1 MRGLACRRLPLPTNK
16 PHEPSVRH
24 KEGHNHSA
32 HERYC
37 YGKDI
42 AMRFTRILMPVL
54 VALAPIILSSAASA
68 QVAVGVSI
76 AVAPPP
82 LPVYDQ
88 PPMPDVG
95 YLWTPG
101 YWAYGAEGY
110 YWVPGTWVLPPSVGL
125 LWTPPYWGWSDGV
138 YLLHAGYWGPH
149 IGFYGG
155 INYGFGYGGVGYAG
169 GYWEHGVFSYNRTV
183 NNFGGVNVTNV
194 YNKTVINNT
203 SATNVSFN
211 GGTGGTRAQP
221 TAEEE
226 AVAREQHTPAT
237 QLQAQHEHA
246 SSTNQALLASVNHGQ
261 PAIGA
266 TSRPGEFHGPGV
278 VGARD
283 ATGEAHTPGA
293 THTPGGPGGE
303 HVVNPTTSHPPAPH
317 NAGVPPHQ
325 TNATPQHPLGNVNTT
340 HPANNSPPH
349 QTNNP
354 PPHPA
359 NTPPPHPASAPPP
372 HATNQARISNPGG
385 MTHPPGGAMP
395 HPTVQARPPAPGG
408 QRPPPHPPAHAA
420 AGGNQNKKPQP

>member
-1 MRGLACRRLPLPTNK
+1 VSLLPLPTTK
-16 PHEPSVRH
+16 PRQPSVRH

-42 AMRFTRILMPVL
+42 AMRFTRVLLPVL
-54 VALAPIILSSAASA
+54 VALSSIVLSSAASA

-76 AVAPPP
+76 AVAPPL

-95 YLWTPG
+95 YIWTPG

-138 YLLHAGYWGPH
+138 YVLHAGYWGPH
-149 IGFYGG
+149 VGFYGG
-155 INYGFGYGGVGYAG
+155 INYGFGYGGVGYGG

-183 NNFGGVNVTNV
+183 NNFGNVNVTNV

-203 SATNVSFN
+203 SVTNVSFN
-211 GGTGGTRAQP
+211 GGTGGTTAQAS
-221 TAEEE
+221 AEEE
-226 AVAREQHTPAT
+226 AAAREQHSPPTP
-237 QLQAQHEHA
+237 LQAQHEHV

-266 TSRPGEFHGPGV
+266 TSRPGELQGHGIVGTRDGTGGTHAPAAMHAPG
-278 VGARD
+278 
-283 ATGEAHTPGA
+283 EPGA
-293 THTPGGPGGE
+293 QHALSPA
-303 HVVNPTTSHPPAPH
+303 TTSHPPGHP
-317 NAGVPPHQ
+317 NGGMPPHQ
-325 TNATPQHPLGNVNTT
+325 TNAPTQHPVGNVNTT
-340 HPANNSPPH
+340 TNNQLHPANNQLHPA
-349 QTNNP
+349 NNP

-359 NTPPPHPASAPPP
+359 NNPPPHP
-372 HATNQARISNPGG
+372 TNQARISNPSG
-385 MTHPPGGAMP
+385 MTHPIGGAAP
-395 HPTVQARPPAPGG
+395 HPAIPPRPPAPAV

-420 AGGNQNKKPQP
+420 AGGNQNQNKKPKQ